1 MLAHHIDGSNRTQ
14 DVIAV
19 EDITFESLL
28 LSENVSKGLT
38 KNGFKK
44 PSPIQIKA
52 IPIGRCGFDLIVK
65 SKSGTGKTLVF
76 SIIALESLKP
86 KAKNLAVL
94 ILTPAREIA
103 VQVQDVIKQLGFFF
117 KDLQVESFIGGTA
130 LAQDKVKC
138 KNCNIA
144 VGTPGRIK
152 HLINEKLLNT
162 NSVNLFVL
170 DEADKLL
177 EQSFL
182 NDINEIYN
190 SLPSKKQIIATS
202 ATYPDQLKEL
212 LSEYMLSP
220 TQVTTEIHSPLLL
233 GLKQFV
239 TIINQSFSSVQ
250 IMKAKNEILCKIL
263 SDISF
268 TQCLLFTNYQTKAE
282 SLNNILNQKGWAAT
296 YISAAQKQ
304 EQRLLAINQL
314 KDFKCRILIS
324 TDLTARGIDAAN
336 VDLVINYDIPNDT
349 MTYLHRM
356 GRAGRY
362 GSMGVCINLASK
374 GSELLGLQEILGN
387 IGGNTLLIPKL
398 PIFVGSIPELLKIS
412 IPPEEHICSIVN
424 VSKDKTAFNRKI
436 YEEKP
441 ENIKKSKSKKTPQ
454 KQSDKIVNMLN
465 ETSEV
470 EDIKKQ
476 VSDMDANQILDSL
489 LNENF
494 KLESGTEI
502 PEKDKK
508 FDAHAVMELL
518 SQNNPKTN
526 EIKSNDYVK
535 KKVSIE
541 IQDEESLILKN
552 KALFNVSQI
561 LSSSNTTEDQ
571 LCIEQH
577 LNIIK
582 TRDKNK
588 VNEMSQQSI
597 SDILNILEHITDTNN
612 TENTNNIE
620 NTNKTGEKML
630 DCKNYQPS
638 TSKAAAEESNLDFEN
653 IFQFGH
659 DKLVY
664 SNDNTWKE
672 VVTNL
677 VKNKLSTSTVTCDNE
692 NYIEEYID
700 EDDEYIDEEEEYIEE
715 EEYDEG
721 EECIEADG
729 VSEDV
734 DTAKSELDQIP
745 THVSKKPKKESV
757 SEVEEI
763 DPMKWIPV
771 KKVPTPEFQVIPTCI
786 LETRKNSNEYED
798 YGRYFEECSNN
809 LWENGLNFDRPYVFN
824 EWFTYEWEVELYG
837 IRNCVQQS
845 IYLKEM
851 AKFQNNQSGG

>member
-1 MLAHHIDGSNRTQ
+1 MLAHHIDGNNRTQ

-28 LSENVSKGLT
+28 LSENVLKGLT

-86 KAKNLAVL
+86 KPKNLAVL

-103 VQVQDVIKQLGFFF
+103 VQVQDVIKQLGYFF
-117 KDLQVESFIGGTA
+117 DGLQVESFIGGTA
-130 LAQDKVKC
+130 LAQDKAKC
-138 KNCNIA
+138 KHCNIA

-162 NSVNLFVL
+162 NFVNLFIL

-190 SLPSKKQIIATS
+190 SLPSKKQIITTS
-202 ATYPDQLKEL
+202 ATYPNQLKEL

-220 TQVTTEIHSPLLL
+220 TQVTTEINSPLLL

-239 TIINQSFSSVQ
+239 AVTSQSFSSVQ
-250 IMKAKNEILCKIL
+250 MMKTKNDILCKIL
-263 SDISF
+263 TDISF
-268 TQCLLFTNYQTKAE
+268 TQCLIFTNYQTRAE

-314 KDFKCRILIS
+314 KDFKCRILLS

-362 GSMGVCINLASK
+362 GSMGVCINLASR

-398 PIFVGSIPELLKIS
+398 PKFVGSIPELLKIS
-412 IPPEEHICSIVN
+412 IPPEEHICSMVN
-424 VSKDKTAFNRKI
+424 IAKDKTAFNRKM

-441 ENIKKSKSKKTPQ
+441 EIKRKCKSKNKPQ

-465 ETSEV
+465 QSTNEV

-476 VSDMDANQILDSL
+476 VSDMDTDQILDSL

-494 KLESGTEI
+494 KLESSLEITEK
-502 PEKDKK
+502 EKT
-508 FDAHAVMELL
+508 FDANTVMELL
-518 SQNNPKTN
+518 SQNNPKKF
-526 EIKSNDYVK
+526 ESKSNDSVK
-535 KKVSIE
+535 KKVSTE
-541 IQDEESLILKN
+541 KQEEESLVLKN
-552 KALFNVSQI
+552 KALLSVSQI
-561 LSSSNTTEDQ
+561 LNNNPTEDQ
-571 LCIEQH
+571 LYIEQH

-582 TRDKNK
+582 TQDKNK
-588 VNEMSQQSI
+588 VNEMSQKSI
-597 SDILNILEHITDTNN
+597 SDILNILEHTEDTYN
-612 TENTNNIE
+612 TKEKVCDNENVP
-620 NTNKTGEKML
+620 
-630 DCKNYQPS
+630 DVQPS
-638 TSKAAAEESNLDFEN
+638 TSKIPVKESNLDFEN

-664 SNDNTWKE
+664 SNDTSWKE
-672 VVTNL
+672 DLTNI
-677 VKNKLSTSTVTCDNE
+677 VKDKLSISAVTCEDE
-692 NYIEEYID
+692 DCIEQGEECVD
-700 EDDEYIDEEEEYIEE
+700 EDDEYIDEDEEYNEE
-715 EEYDEG
+715 EEEFIEDEEYVEDGDNAEG
-721 EECIEADG
+721 E
-729 VSEDV
+729 S
-734 DTAKSELDQIP
+734 DQVHMHIA
-745 THVSKKPKKESV
+745 KKPKKESV
-757 SEVEEI
+757 RETEEI

-771 KKVPTPEFQVIPTCI
+771 EKVPKPEFEVIPTCI
-786 LETRKNSNEYED
+786 LETRKNSNEYEE
-798 YGRYFEECSNN
+798 YGHYFEECSNN

-837 IRNCVQQS
+837 IRNCVQQN
-845 IYLKEM
+845 IYLNEM
-851 AKFQNNQSGG
+851 AKFQNNRSGN